1 MNGMKDV
8 LFCGVALFGCLCS
21 RNAANS
27 KTQPTYQSATVIKVQ
42 EEDSHLPYIGGN
54 PSDAPLQS
62 STHTYDVWLRL
73 KCVTY
78 VGRYDS
84 WSDEPDP
91 MFTPNR
97 VIEISPQKHVLSA
110 SGGGG
115 REFRMSIVKRS
126 SDPLCDS
133 R

>member
-1 MNGMKDV
+1 MNNIFFGW
-8 LFCGVALFGCLCS
+8 VALSGCLCTA
-21 RNAANS
+21 NAANT

-42 EEDSHLPYIGGN
+42 EEDSHSPYIGGN

-62 STHTYDVWLRL
+62 ATHTYDVWLRL

-84 WSDEPDP
+84 WSDQPDP
-91 MFTPNR
+91 MFTPER
-97 VIEISPQKHVLSA
+97 MIEISPQKHVLSA
-110 SGGGG
+110 RGPGG
-115 REFRMSIVKRS
+115 REFRMSIVRRS